1 MSRTVY
7 ISSLLI
13 MISLLFG
20 VVATA
25 EAAARNPNP
34 SSKIVWQHS
43 FGGTADDGAHSLQ
56 LTSDGGW
63 ITAGFTQSRDGDV
76 KDFRGKS
83 DALVIKYDS
92 SGKVMWS
99 RVYGEGERD
108 VVYCLALTYDGG
120 YIFTGSTEHCTDEEA
135 HYCGSNDL
143 WVVRL
148 DAKGEVLWQRCFGGN
163 HDEVGTGIQQTSDGG
178 FIVVGTTASS
188 DGEEVG
194 ETLGETDALVLKLDQ
209 NGELVWSKRLGGIGD
224 DVGYGIQ
231 QINDNGYIVTG
242 RIDVGPETLGALHGL
257 GDVMI
262 VRLDANGE
270 IVWQQHY
277 GGTDED
283 IGYSVTQT
291 ADGGFAVVGCTH
303 STDGNVL
310 GNHGGNDV
318 WALKLAASGTLQ
330 FQHCYGGV
338 DEEVGFAIRQ
348 LSDGDFIVVGQA
360 HSVNGDLTT
369 RHYRGADL
377 WLLRLDGMLNLRWQL
392 PFGSRKTDVGHD
404 VRAMPDGTFLA
415 AGSGSPRDEM
425 DVAAGRT
432 GSDVWLVRVKP

>member
-1 MSRTVY
+1 MSRNFVILT
-7 ISSLLI
+7 LI
-13 MISLLFG
+13 GFFCAGLFPVEG
-20 VVATA
+20 AV
-25 EAAARNPNP
+25 RKPNP
-34 SSKIVWQHS
+34 STNIVWQHS
-43 FGGTADDGAHSLQ
+43 FGGTSDDGAHCLR
-56 LTSDGGW
+56 LTGDGGW
-63 ITAGFTQSRDGDV
+63 VTAGFTQSTDGDI
-76 KDFRGKS
+76 KEFAGKS

-92 SGKVMWS
+92 AGKVAWS

-108 VVYCLALTYDGG
+108 VAYSIALTSDGG
-120 YIFTGSTEHCTDEEA
+120 YVFTGSTEHCTDEDA

-148 DAKGEVLWQRCFGGN
+148 TAGGEVLWQKCFGGN

-178 FIVVGTTASS
+178 FIVVGTTCSS

-194 ETLGETDALVLKLDQ
+194 TTLGETDALVLKLDV

-224 DVGYGIQ
+224 DVGYGVQ
-231 QINDNGYIVTG
+231 QTTDSGYVVTG

-262 VRLDANGE
+262 VRLDASGE
-270 IVWQQHY
+270 VVWQQHY

-283 IGYSVTQT
+283 IGYGVTQT
-291 ADGGFAVVGCTH
+291 TDGGFAVIGCTH
-303 STDGNVL
+303 SSDGDVR

-318 WALKLAASGTLQ
+318 WALKLAASGTLE

-338 DEEVGFAIRQ
+338 DEEVGFAIHP
-348 LSDGDFIVVGQA
+348 LSDGDFIVAGQT

-369 RHYRGADL
+369 RNYRGADL
-377 WLLRLDGMLNLRWQL
+377 WLLRLDGILNLRWQI

-404 VRAMPDGTFLA
+404 VQAMPDGTFLV
-415 AGSGSPRDEM
+415 AGSGSPRDEI

-432 GSDVWLVRVKP
+432 GSDV